1 MKKIF
6 SVIVLLTL
14 LLTGAIGAWA
24 VEYEVAT
31 DQKASVVLPQ
41 DMLAGPHYKIRDAVQ
56 CYGYMHSFTVDSDF
70 GPFEVTG
77 DYALRKLLR
86 EIQAIAKLQEV
97 KKSKAYLDSVKGAAK
112 MPFEFG
118 KNIITDPVDTVS
130 GVPKGVYRLFSNI
143 GTSMG
148 SERDPSEDAR
158 YKELLLLSSYKRD
171 YAYELGVDV
180 YSSNPV
186 LQKELNSVGWAGAAG
201 NLSVSAALA
210 PFGGTGVMVVKMT
223 SLGQSFNNMLKKEP
237 ASRLR
242 QVNAEKLEKMGVSKE
257 LADKFLD
264 HPAFTP
270 THDTVLVGSLATLTS
285 ARGQATF
292 INLALTAEDEESANF
307 FQNMAETMRGYNDSV
322 SPIKD
327 ITVAFGVIFA
337 KAENGSV
344 MIPFPLDRGVW
355 TERAAWVIPNALNS
369 YKKATG
375 AKSLGKV
382 ELWVTGTVTPLAKLE
397 SAKLGLDIVENVDQ
411 KIEFMY

>member
-1 MKKIF
+1 MKMF
-6 SVIVLLTL
+6 MV
-14 LLTGAIGAWA
+14 WA
-24 VEYEVAT
+24 VVLIMFMTPLVAVAAEYDVPT
-31 DQKASVVLPQ
+31 DRKASDILPA
-41 DMLAGPHYKIRDAVQ
+41 DKLSGPHYQIQDKVV
-56 CYGYMHSFTVDSDF
+56 CYGYMDQFTVNSDY
-70 GPFEVTG
+70 GPFEPSS

-97 KKSKAYLDSVKGAAK
+97 KQSKAYLDSVKSAAK

-118 KNIITDPVDTVS
+118 KSIITDPVDTVS

-242 QVNAEKLEKMGVSKE
+242 QINAEKLEKMGVSKE

-270 THDTVLVGSLATLTS
+270 THDTVLVGSLATLT
-285 ARGQATF
+285 AAQGRDIF
-292 INLALTAEDEESANF
+292 INRILTAEDEEMANY
-307 FQNMAETMRGYNDSV
+307 FQNMAETMRGFNESV
-322 SPIKD
+322 SPITN
-327 ITVAFGVIFA
+327 ITVAFGVVFA
-337 KAENGSV
+337 RAENGSV
-344 MIPFPLDRGVW
+344 LIPIPIDRALW
-355 TERAAWVIPNALNS
+355 SDRSEWIMTNAIKS
-369 YKKATG
+369 YKEVAGSQPIGKMELWITGTATPLT
-375 AKSLGKV
+375 KQELGK
-382 ELWVTGTVTPLAKLE
+382 
-397 SAKLGLDIVENVDQ
+397 LGVGVVENVS
-411 KIEFMY
+411 KRIELMN